1 VTDTV
6 VGWVHPSWRDLV
18 IDQLTSDAASRRA
31 FLAQAGIEGLL
42 LAVSTAGGREGE
54 REFPL
59 LVDDADWDLLGDRL
73 TALVRETDD
82 HDTQRVLVGLD
93 AAFDAVTVVPTQLEL
108 RAVAQAVLATVGR
121 RWDRAYAPVP
131 VAAMVAWLE
140 LAGRAGRFEPVP
152 HLERTWFAVLPPR
165 EAEPS
170 DDDLRLADDWLWL
183 VQVLYDN
190 RPEELEPLDFPDGH
204 QERLDALEAA
214 VEHDD
219 RPLADSVRRR
229 LATLYRLEP
238 DLAGPIEPERPEPP
252 TEEPEPVAWRSE
264 STVARILR
272 DL

>member
-1 VTDTV
+1 V
-6 VGWVHPSWRDLV
+6 
-18 IDQLTSDAASRRA
+18 
-31 FLAQAGIEGLL
+31 
-42 LAVSTAGGREGE
+42 
-54 REFPL
+54 
-59 LVDDADWDLLGDRL
+59 LGDRL
-73 TALVRETDD
+73 TAIVRDTDD
-82 HDTQRVLVGLD
+82 HDTQRVLLGLD
-93 AAFDAVTVVPTQLEL
+93 AAFDAVTLSPTRLEL
-108 RAVAQAVLATVGR
+108 RAVAQAVLATVAR

-152 HLERTWFAVLPPR
+152 HLERTWFAVLPPP
-165 EAEPS
+165 EGEPS

-183 VQVLYDN
+183 VQVLYDI

-214 VEHDD
+214 VEHND
-219 RPLADSVRRR
+219 RPLADTVRRR

-238 DLAGPIEPERPEPP
+238 DLGGPIEPEPTRPELPS
-252 TEEPEPVAWRSE
+252 EEPEPVAWRSH

>member
-1 VTDTV
+1 V
-6 VGWVHPSWRDLV
+6 
-18 IDQLTSDAASRRA
+18 
-31 FLAQAGIEGLL
+31 
-42 LAVSTAGGREGE
+42 
-54 REFPL
+54 
-59 LVDDADWDLLGDRL
+59 LGDRL
-73 TALVRETDD
+73 TAIVRDTDD
-82 HDTQRVLVGLD
+82 HDTQRVLLGLD
-93 AAFDAVTVVPTQLEL
+93 AAFDAVTLSPTRLEL
-108 RAVAQAVLATVGR
+108 RAVAQAVLATVAR

-152 HLERTWFAVLPPR
+152 HLERTWFAVLPPP
-165 EAEPS
+165 EGEPS

-214 VEHDD
+214 VEHND
-219 RPLADSVRRR
+219 RPLADTVRRR

-238 DLAGPIEPERPEPP
+238 DLGGPIEPEPTRPELPS
-252 TEEPEPVAWRSE
+252 EEPEPVAWRYH